1 MRDPDDTPAPDPDA
15 PARNGGGRSDRRLG
29 GAAEGELD
37 VQRQS
42 HRAGGA
48 RSTAAAADRRDGRG
62 GRFVG
67 RLARVT
73 NHRKRQRHSNRDL
86 HAVRTRR
93 FRRRVRPIAV
103 LPTLCT
109 LGNLIAGF
117 AAIHFASR
125 PGTAADEGILAGAS
139 SLTVAGMLIF
149 IGMFFDG
156 IDGFVARLTRSTSE
170 LGAQLDSLADLVTFG
185 VAPAYMSLQM
195 LAKSYYASD
204 AVTIISPAHDDI
216 FAKFF
221 WAIAAF
227 YVCCTAL
234 RLARFNVEV
243 PPSEPVEK
251 HLMFR
256 GLPSPGA
263 AGCIASLIL
272 LHQERL
278 VMMTEPWVARATGFG
293 MAFILPLCAFAM
305 VSGLGYVHVVNRYIR
320 GTVPFHAA
328 VRLAVIVVLGLLFLN
343 EALAIGF
350 TAYALSAPVRTLYRR
365 WRLRGRSAQGQ

>member
-1 MRDPDDTPAPDPDA
+1 MTEAHQEPESKPAAPVTPVHP
-15 PARNGGGRSDRRLG
+15 
-29 GAAEGELD
+29 
-37 VQRQS
+37 
-42 HRAGGA
+42 
-48 RSTAAAADRRDGRG
+48 AADGEPVRGKPHRRRGGNGWRSSATEATRPDLEAPGLEAREDWPAKPLIKRFRMTARG
-62 GRFVG
+62 GRG
-67 RLARVT
+67 RS
-73 NHRKRQRHSNRDL
+73 HEL
-86 HAVRTRR
+86 HALRTSR

-125 PGTAADEGILAGAS
+125 PGFAADEGLLAEVS
-139 SLTVAGMLIF
+139 SLTVAAMLIF

-195 LAKSYYASD
+195 LAKSYYASES
-204 AVTIISPAHDDI
+204 VTIISPAHDDI

-221 WAIAAF
+221 WAAAAF

-243 PPSEPVEK
+243 PPSSPVEK

-278 VMMTEPWVARATGFG
+278 VSMTEPWVARVTGFG
-293 MAFILPLCAFAM
+293 MAFIVPLCAVAM

-328 VRLAVIVVLGLLFLN
+328 VRLAILVVLGVFFLN
-343 EALAIGF
+343 EMLAICF
-350 TAYALSAPVRTLYRR
+350 TAYALSAPVRTLYRK
-365 WRLRGRSAQGQ
+365 WRSM